1 MKKVKMLLGGSLL
14 AISLC
19 MSVPM
24 AVYAAETDTAVS
36 GGEETL
42 DNRTDGSNEAKSES
56 DSQITEEQAAEE
68 ELTETGMVV
77 GIE

>member
-24 AVYAAETDTAVS
+24 AVYAAETDTAGTDTEQENGEISWCEYFRTIWPDVS
-36 GGEETL
+36 
-42 DNRTDGSNEAKSES
+42 D
-56 DSQITEEQAAEE
+56 EQRQAW
-68 ELTETGMVV
+68 LGMSYD
-77 GIE
+77 EYEQLYK

>member
-1 MKKVKMLLGGSLL
+1 MIDDSTSDEIVVNEEETDST
-14 AISLC
+14 
-19 MSVPM
+19 
-24 AVYAAETDTAVS
+24 ETDTAVS

-42 DNRTDGSNEAKSES
+42 DNSTDGSNEAKSES